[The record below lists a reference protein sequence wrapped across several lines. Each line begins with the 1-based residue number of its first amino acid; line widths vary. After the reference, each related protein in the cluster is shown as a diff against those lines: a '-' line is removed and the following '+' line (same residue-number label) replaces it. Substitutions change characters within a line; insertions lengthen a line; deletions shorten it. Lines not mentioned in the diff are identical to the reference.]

1 MTRRDDYDDMREKGL
16 APHLSYPV
24 KIVGA
29 IILISVALIGLSAL
43 LMAAAGNGQPQQ
55 KNRPLILMRMTW
67 LPENTSYQ
75 KWSQGTAAWRWSM
88 EFT

>member
-43 LMAAAGNGQPQQ
+43 LMAAAGNGFSSCCRAQFGAIIGSPA
-55 KNRPLILMRMTW
+55 RRYMW
-67 LPENTSYQ
+67 Y
-75 KWSQGTAAWRWSM
+75 WRIS
-88 EFT
+88 